1 MLHRHNYVDVF
12 EDSPG
17 SDTECA
23 IGGFDQVVSFT
34 SAVMTA
40 ERINE
45 TKVGVQLFCF
55 YQKASA
61 IRFPFHGCSLTSAR
75 LVEGGLGIFD
85 C

>member
-1 MLHRHNYVDVF
+1 
-12 EDSPG
+12 
-17 SDTECA
+17 
-23 IGGFDQVVSFT
+23 
-34 SAVMTA
+34 MTA